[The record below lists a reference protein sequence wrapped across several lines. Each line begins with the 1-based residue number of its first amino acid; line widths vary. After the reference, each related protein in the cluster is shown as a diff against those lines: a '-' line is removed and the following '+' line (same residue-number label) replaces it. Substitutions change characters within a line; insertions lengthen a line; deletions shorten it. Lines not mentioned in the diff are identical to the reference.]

1 MIGVFA
7 DDAVPPPEF
16 GTEERVHPLRWPE
29 FRAPHYPVKG
39 RQEPYIPYKLG
50 DFDLAPLWLAREH
63 PEYRSIWLFEGDVD
77 FTGPLGRLVR
87 HFDDVPADLLATN
100 LRATAAG
107 LAEPAPRGAARGL
120 ARGPRGRADRHA
132 DRASAPAGRS
142 STVSSGSM
150 PRAAAATTNGAGPM
164 SPAPWGSRSPTSP
177 SYPIDGRTL
186 YTSSRDVPGMYPG
199 SFRFRPPMAKPG
211 RRPMTLWHPV
221 KDRPVGMGEYA
232 TQAAKAVWQLSR
244 NAVRGRRG

>member
-100 LRATAAG
+100 LRQPRPDWPNLRRAVLPGGWPEDLVVGQIAMLTAF
-107 LAEPAPRGAARGL
+107 
-120 ARGPRGRADRHA
+120 
-132 DRASAPAGRS
+132 RASRALLDGLERFYAEGGGGHHEWSWPYVARALGL
-142 STVSSGSM
+142 TV
-150 PRAAAATTNGAGPM
+150 ADIADH
-164 SPAPWGSRSPTSP
+164 
-177 SYPIDGRTL
+177 PIDGRTL